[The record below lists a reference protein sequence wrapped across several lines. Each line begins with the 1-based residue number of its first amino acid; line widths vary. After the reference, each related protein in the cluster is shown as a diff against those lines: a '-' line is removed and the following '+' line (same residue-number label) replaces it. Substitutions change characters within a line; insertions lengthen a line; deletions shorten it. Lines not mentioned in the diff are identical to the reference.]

1 MNDWDDGEGTSPRDV
16 MNSLGRLVVIQYLY
30 CVESKFELSLRERK
44 HVVVLLDETSSVFVA
59 RVVN

>member
-1 MNDWDDGEGTSPRDV
+1 